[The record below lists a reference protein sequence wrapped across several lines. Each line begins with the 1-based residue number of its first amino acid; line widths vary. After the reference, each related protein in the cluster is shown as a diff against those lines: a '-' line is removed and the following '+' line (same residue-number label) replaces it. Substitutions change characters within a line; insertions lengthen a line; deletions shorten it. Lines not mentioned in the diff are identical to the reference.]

1 MGAGYC
7 PPFIPYPIE
16 SRKRKEAMAT
26 GRKTGGRQEGTPNK
40 VNSQLHDLVEAE
52 AGVPLPVLLTR
63 IGLQAMKS
71 GDAQLAVNAF
81 SRAAVFVYPRLA
93 AMDPTPPREP
103 ITIKFTAPA
112 IDPCS
117 ACGHDPN
124 DVPPVPLP

>member
-1 MGAGYC
+1 
-7 PPFIPYPIE
+7 
-16 SRKRKEAMAT
+16 MAT

-40 VNSQLHDLVEAE
+40 ATSTLHDFVEQE
-52 AGVPLPVLLTR
+52 AGAPLPVLLVR

-81 SRAAVFVYPRLA
+81 SKAAVFVYPRLA

-103 ITIKFTAPA
+103 IKITFTAPA
-112 IDPCS
+112 YDPCS

-124 DVPPVPLP
+124 ELPTATLP